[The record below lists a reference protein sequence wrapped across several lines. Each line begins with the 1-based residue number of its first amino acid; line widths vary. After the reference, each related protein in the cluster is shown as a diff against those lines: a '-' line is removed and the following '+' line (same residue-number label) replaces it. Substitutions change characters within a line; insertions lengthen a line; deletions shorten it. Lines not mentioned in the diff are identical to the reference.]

1 MGRTQIETMELVTKQ
16 NEDHYEKLTKFK
28 GKLNISQNNPKKFT
42 FGNIIDDANAVSEDT
57 EYTFCVFK
65 IAVGKSYCKKLE
77 PGERPENIEL
87 KEGYDSVYY
96 ENPYD

>member
-1 MGRTQIETMELVTKQ
+1 
-16 NEDHYEKLTKFK
+16 
-28 GKLNISQNNPKKFT
+28 
-42 FGNIIDDANAVSEDT
+42 
-57 EYTFCVFK
+57 VFK